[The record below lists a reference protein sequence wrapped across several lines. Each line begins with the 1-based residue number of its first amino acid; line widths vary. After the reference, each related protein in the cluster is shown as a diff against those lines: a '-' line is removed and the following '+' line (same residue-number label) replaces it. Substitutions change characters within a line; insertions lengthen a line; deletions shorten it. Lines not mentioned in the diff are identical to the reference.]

1 MLMHERQAI
10 VLVLCIL
17 MYSGMLATQS
27 FADSVQCNGL
37 DATRVGTDK
46 RDTIYGTAGD
56 DVIVGLGGNDVIFG
70 KGGKDVICGGPGN
83 DVLYGNSGNDVLIG
97 EGNLD
102 TLDGGDGVDMCDAS
116 LDDKRAR
123 SCETEFAIQVT
134 ISDLQKQ
141 LNDLQSKIND
151 VIFGIIKWNNIQ
163 EIPESIADG
172 IDDDTL
178 AKMNC
183 STSQIIVFE
192 DKSWVCKDLPDNTD
206 VLSELKCNEKEIAKW
221 NGKSWECS
229 IDVAFSASPIIFHH
243 FTINA
248 GEVYFAGVTDVTN
261 GDTDRITVIIPTSGE
276 ISNLYAKLG
285 DSGDIGIPRAGE
297 GYTLT
302 IIKNKVEETEIKCVI
317 PESVNF
323 CTNVDTKISVMAG
336 DEILI
341 KAESSSN
348 APFAVIK
355 SSVLFKGP

>member
-10 VLVLCIL
+10 VIVLGMLI
-17 MYSGMLATQS
+17 YSGMLATQS
-27 FADSVQCNGL
+27 FADTAQCNGL
-37 DATRVGTDK
+37 DATRIGTDK
-46 RDTIYGTAGD
+46 RDTIYGTSGD
-56 DVIVGLGGNDVIFG
+56 DVIVGFGGNDVIFG
-70 KGGKDVICGGPGN
+70 KGGKDIICGGAGN

-102 TLDGGDGVDMCDAS
+102 TLDGGEGVDMCDAS

-123 SCETEFAIQVT
+123 SCETEFATQVN

-141 LNDLQSKIND
+141 LNDLQSKINGI
-151 VIFGIIKWNNIQ
+151 IFGIIKWDNIQ

-192 DKSWVCKDLPDNTD
+192 DESWVCKDLPENTD

-229 IDVAFSASPIIFHH
+229 IDVAFSASPIYFHH

-248 GEVYFAGVTDVTN
+248 GEVYFAGITDVSN
-261 GDTDRITVIIPTSGE
+261 GDPDRIAVIIPTSGE

-285 DSGDIGIPRAGE
+285 DSGDIDIPRPGAE
-297 GYTLT
+297 YTLT

-317 PESVNF
+317 PESKNF
-323 CTNVDTKISVMAG
+323 CTSEETKISVMAG
-336 DEILI
+336 EEILL
-341 KAESSSN
+341 KATSSSS